1 MKWYFKLGSMGP
13 ALVIDEADG
22 RTVAVAYDE
31 KDAAL
36 LAAAPE
42 LLARLAEVTC
52 CLNTWRALLEKR
64 ATAEPAKTIVYNMK
78 LQIELNRSALR
89 DTRVLPRSF

>member
-1 MKWYFKLGSMGP
+1 MTWYFKLGSMGQ

-36 LAAAPE
+36 LTAAPT
-42 LLARLAEVTC
+42 LLAALKEAERVIRWAAQEAAGRVDKEKVSGWLHHANLAR
-52 CLNTWRALLEKR
+52 RA
-64 ATAEPAKTIVYNMK
+64 IND
-78 LQIELNRSALR
+78 S
-89 DTRVLPRSF
+89 RVLPRSF